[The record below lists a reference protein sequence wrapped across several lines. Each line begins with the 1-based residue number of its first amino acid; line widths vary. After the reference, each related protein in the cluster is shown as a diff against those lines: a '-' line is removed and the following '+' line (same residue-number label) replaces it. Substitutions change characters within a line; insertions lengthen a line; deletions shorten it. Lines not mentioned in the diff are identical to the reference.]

1 MTGIGKMEVDEGNDN
16 ERTSSPHTAFEDD
29 FATTIALLE
38 MEADEI
44 EVEVQHSLEEVSN

>member
-29 FATTIALLE
+29 FVTTIALLE